1 MCDAEVSK
9 FTAMVLQR
17 SLPWRIAMLKTVS
30 AITTAVL
37 VLAGCTSS
45 GPRLQAA
52 DYLASPALG
61 EETNRICFT
70 RSIDGFSATTR
81 STVIVEEGVN
91 DFYLIE
97 VFGGCQDLDW
107 AQSLAFTRT
116 TGSCLTRGDR
126 LVTFDSVLPTKS
138 DVRFSNQ
145 CTIKRIYEWDED
157 KLGEEGVTKIE
168 VEAEDSDDEA
178 EGTKT

>member
-1 MCDAEVSK
+1 MLR
-9 FTAMVLQR
+9 TA
-17 SLPWRIAMLKTVS
+17 S
-30 AITTAVL
+30 AIAAAAF
-37 VLAGCTSS
+37 VLAGCAST
-45 GPRLQAA
+45 GPRLEAA

-61 EETNRICFT
+61 EETDRICFT

-168 VEAEDSDDEA
+168 VESEDATEETD
-178 EGTKT
+178 GTET